1 MRTRN
6 WRSATLTAFA
16 VMVLS
21 SGAEA
26 APKVV
31 ASIKPVHS
39 LVAGV
44 MAGVAEPV
52 LLVKGA
58 GSPHSYSLRPSEAR
72 ALEAAELV
80 FWVGEALET
89 FLEKPLEAL
98 ASKAKLV
105 ELMELDDIE
114 LLRSREGGAWESE
127 AHEEEHDHAHH
138 EEHGESDEH
147 AEHDHDEEHQEAH
160 DGHGHDHAHGLYDA
174 HIWLDPHNAEAI
186 VEAAVAALSDI
197 DPANAAHYQGNGKT
211 VIDEIERLDR
221 DLKAMLVPVKDA
233 PYIVFHDAYRYFE
246 AHYGTNAVGSITVT
260 PDQAPGAKRLAEIRH
275 RIEDL
280 GATCVFSEPQFKPA
294 LVETVAEGTK
304 ARTGELDP
312 LGAEITPGRGAYGE
326 LMRGLGRSLVA
337 CLEPTS

>member
-1 MRTRN
+1 
-6 WRSATLTAFA
+6 
-16 VMVLS
+16 MVLS

-80 FWVGEALET
+80 FWVGEDLET

-138 EEHGESDEH
+138 EEHGESD
-147 AEHDHDEEHQEAH
+147 
-160 DGHGHDHAHGLYDA
+160 
-174 HIWLDPHNAEAI
+174 
-186 VEAAVAALSDI
+186 
-197 DPANAAHYQGNGKT
+197 
-211 VIDEIERLDR
+211 
-221 DLKAMLVPVKDA
+221 
-233 PYIVFHDAYRYFE
+233 
-246 AHYGTNAVGSITVT
+246 
-260 PDQAPGAKRLAEIRH
+260 
-275 RIEDL
+275 
-280 GATCVFSEPQFKPA
+280 
-294 LVETVAEGTK
+294 
-304 ARTGELDP
+304 
-312 LGAEITPGRGAYGE
+312 
-326 LMRGLGRSLVA
+326 
-337 CLEPTS
+337 